1 MIYVNKKSEF
11 NTATKQYTDVI
22 TNIALGGTEP
32 RDKLSSLWTGSM
44 VLPYDYDPNFCESLK
59 ELGLTD
65 DEKHQLQLKVRY
77 YLEHG
82 SQDAGKIYIQFV
94 DISLEDAPEGQVF
107 KRILIILDYEDNEGH
122 RYEDLCIFIKPENA
136 TFDAHFASIARKY
149 ELNVKP
155 GYLYIQYDT
164 EMHDTPI
171 KTFEIWYTDEGTIRI
186 LENSAYY

>member
-32 RDKLSSLWTGSM
+32 SDKLNSLWTGSM
-44 VLPYDYDPNFCESLK
+44 VLPYDYDPDFCESLK

-82 SQDAGKIYIQFV
+82 SQDTEKIYIQFV
-94 DISLEDAPEGQVF
+94 DISLENAPEGQVF

-122 RYEDLCIFIKPENA
+122 RYEDLWNDESCIWRYDQWRYGKLP
-136 TFDAHFASIARKY
+136 HSSGKY
-149 ELNVKP
+149 
-155 GYLYIQYDT
+155 
-164 EMHDTPI
+164 
-171 KTFEIWYTDEGTIRI
+171 I
-186 LENSAYY
+186 LC

>member
-32 RDKLSSLWTGSM
+32 SDKLNSLWTGSM
-44 VLPYDYDPNFCESLK
+44 VLPYDYDPDFCESLK

-82 SQDAGKIYIQFV
+82 SQDNGKIYIQFV
-94 DISLEDAPEGQVF
+94 DISLENAPEGQVF

-122 RYEDLCIFIKPENA
+122 RYEDLCVFIKPEM
-136 TFDAHFASIARKY
+136 TVDAKFTSVARKY

-155 GYLYIQYDT
+155 GYLYVQYDND
-164 EMHDTPI
+164 MYDTPI
-171 KTFEIWYTDEGTIRI
+171 KSFEIWNTEEGIIRI

>member
-32 RDKLSSLWTGSM
+32 RDKLNSLWTGSM

-82 SQDAGKIYIQFV
+82 SQDTGKIYIQFV
-94 DISLEDAPEGQVF
+94 DISLENAPEGQVF

-122 RYEDLCIFIKPENA
+122 RYEDLCVFIKPEDT

-186 LENSAYY
+186 LENTAYY

>member
-11 NTATKQYTDVI
+11 NTKTGQQTSII
-22 TNIALGGTEP
+22 TNITLGETEP
-32 RDKLSSLWTGSM
+32 GDKLDSLWTGSM

-59 ELGLTD
+59 ELGLTE

-82 SQDAGKIYIQFV
+82 SQDSGKIYIQFV
-94 DISLEDAPEGQVF
+94 DISFGNAPEGQVF
-107 KRILIILDYEDNEGH
+107 ERILIILDYVDNEG
-122 RYEDLCIFIKPENA
+122 RKYEDLCVFIKPDM
-136 TFDAHFASIARKY
+136 TIDASFTSVARKY

-155 GYLYIQYDT
+155 GYLYVQYDND
-164 EMHDTPI
+164 MYSTPI
-171 KTFEIWYTDEGTIRI
+171 KSFEMWYTEEGTIRI